1 MRQASSGTDLSLALA
16 VDQNGILP
24 DHMIAVLVRDG
35 AILRGYDLVPD
46 QVQPAS
52 LDLRLG
58 EVAYRVR
65 ASFLPGPD
73 TTVAQRIDELK
84 LHEIALGD
92 GAVLETGCV
101 YIVPLIESL
110 ALPDDIA
117 AAANPKSSTGRL
129 DVFTRVI
136 ADETRG
142 FDHVA
147 AGYHG
152 PLYAE
157 ISPRTFPVLVREGS
171 RLSQIRFRHGNALL
185 DGESLR
191 ALHARERLVDD
202 SDADVSEGI
211 AVSVALSGL
220 GPDGLVGYRAKRH
233 TGVIDVERRA
243 GYDVGDFWEL
253 MRSRGERSL
262 ILDPGEFYILASKEA
277 VQVPAG
283 MARAQCWRC
292 ARAKCLSSSSTGRS
306 WGGSSTRTCWR
317 DRARSTVRESGRIT
331 RHRDSS
337 CRNISVPERYRGEHA
352 RVEGLAT
359 TAHTVGPRGAQ
370 HVNPVTV
377 RRHLRAQAGSEG
389 AVLSALSPAL
399 QLDAFRP
406 DRPGFTGAPRT
417 RMRR

>member
-211 AVSVALSGL
+211 AVSVDLSGL

-243 GYDVGDFWEL
+243 GYDVGDFWEP

-277 VQVPAG
+277 VQVPPDYAAEMVPFDPLMGEFRVHYAG
-283 MARAQCWRC
+283 FFDPGFGYAGAGGHACSRDF
-292 ARAKCLSSSSTGRS
+292 CL
-306 WGGSSTRTCWR
+306 GSIHRKR
-317 DRARSTVRESGRIT
+317 DCGL
-331 RHRDSS
+331 
-337 CRNISVPERYRGEHA
+337 PGELLHDGHHA
-352 RVEGLAT
+352 L
-359 TAHTVGPRGAQ
+359 HFFF
-370 HVNPVTV
+370 
-377 RRHLRAQAGSEG
+377 RRHWRRSG
-389 AVLSALSPAL
+389 ARERVPHPQCRVRNSTSPAEESEE
-399 QLDAFRP
+399 DE
-406 DRPGFTGAPRT
+406 
-417 RMRR
+417 